1 MNEFVQAHL
10 YRKLERVADALC
22 MNRMDAHWV
31 KTKEDALEMVRSML
45 PKGAVIASGGSETL
59 KECGILELLR
69 SGEYQ
74 YLDRTQCAPEEVGD
88 LYRKVFSA
96 DVFLCSSNAIIE
108 NGALY
113 NVDGNANRV
122 AALTF
127 GPKSV
132 IVVAGANKIVP
143 TLEAAINRVKRVA
156 APVNTMRLSQE
167 TPCARC
173 GVCAGINGEMQDGCH
188 SEQRICCSYVV
199 NAWQRIPNRIKVILV
214 AEDLGF

>member
-1 MNEFVQAHL
+1 MNEFMLAHL
-10 YRKLERVADALC
+10 YQKLERVADALC

-31 KTKEDALEMVRSML
+31 KTKEEALEMVRSML
-45 PKGAVIASGGSETL
+45 PKNAVIASGGSETL
-59 KECGILELLR
+59 KECGIMELLR
-69 SGEYQ
+69 NGDYQ
-74 YLDRTQCAPEEVGD
+74 YLDREKCTPDEIGA

-96 DVFLCSSNAIIE
+96 DVFLCSSNAVIE
-108 NGALY
+108 SGALY

-143 TLEAAINRVKRVA
+143 TLEAAIKRVKRVA

-173 GVCAGINGEMQDGCH
+173 GVCAGVNGDMQDGCH